1 MENFTIIKSSTS
13 ANTGNTVSL
22 AASDRHFYNGRM
34 FTCEKRMPVQ
44 VTSSGYPQEAAV
56 YVDSAEIWS
65 GTLTADFPVAQFDIY
80 DYISGMNRFILGIA
94 ADDGTIAK
102 YNGVMVTP
110 NTAVGREAEAVA
122 PDALRWD
129 AERSDA
135 WICIWSTSAGTYRID
150 VGIVTFQ
157 AFTSHKIRLSNGW
170 AFING
175 EATLLRGIKGG
186 FMVFWKCKDTGLLKG
201 WCFELVGRGTLAA
214 DVRRDAG
221 GLRQETRDCGQYVEV
236 RTTGCSARDA
246 AYLRS
251 LNYSDDINTAD
262 DGEGTTLYLLDEVPA
277 VAYGERETVSLRFE
291 TITIS

>member
-1 MENFTIIKSSTS
+1 MENFTIIKERTS

-22 AASDRHFYNGRM
+22 AVLSMHFYNGRM

-56 YVDSAEIWS
+56 YVNGVEIWS
-65 GTLTADFPVAQFDIY
+65 GTLTEEFPVAQFDIY
-80 DYISGMNRFILGIA
+80 DYISRLNVFVLGIA

-102 YNGVMVTP
+102 YNGVRVTP
-110 NTAVGREAEAVA
+110 NTAVGIEAEAVA

-135 WICIWSTSAGTYRID
+135 WLCLWSTNAVTYQVSGT
-150 VGIVTFQ
+150 IVTLP
-157 AFTSHKIRLSNGW
+157 AFTSQEIRLSNGW
-170 AFING
+170 AFVNG
-175 EATLLRGIKGG
+175 EATLRRAIKGG
-186 FMVFWKCKDTGLLKG
+186 FMVFWQCKDTGLLKG

-251 LNYSDDINTAD
+251 LNYSDYIGTAD
-262 DGEGTTLYLLDEVPA
+262 DSESSTLYLLDEVPA

-291 TITIS
+291 IITIS